1 MVKLLQQI
9 LRWFFMR
16 IENIFNV
23 AFGDKLN
30 PFYHLG
36 TISFWQFWLLVG
48 TGLYLY
54 IFAETGINDA
64 YQSVERITHNQWWA
78 GGIMR
83 SIHRYATDGMILT
96 MILHLLRHFAYDRYR
111 GFRSFSWL
119 TGVALIWLVYI
130 AGVNGFMLVWDK
142 LAQFVVIATAEWF
155 DVLPMFNG
163 TLIRNFLYL
172 ESVNSRLFTLLAFV
186 HIGAPLIVVFIMWIH
201 VQRVPRAH
209 INPPRP
215 ISIAVTLMFVV
226 LALVKPILSQGG
238 EADMS
243 VVPTNIDFDWF
254 ELPVLALVYVT
265 NPLHLWFWVLGLTA
279 LLFLTPWLPPKRRGA
294 AKEQTSITFHPD
306 HKAVTARFGETLL
319 DAGLRQDINLPYECR
334 NGGCGACKCTVLAG
348 KVDPGLYQPSALSAE
363 ELAQGKVL
371 LCCATAIDDAEIEYD
386 ASAAV
391 KAFKE
396 YRARVVKMEKLTYDV
411 MRVLLKLPEG
421 QQIPFKAGQY
431 INIILD
437 DGQRRAFSFANPP
450 HEAEFVELQI
460 RLIKG
465 GLFTTRVFE
474 KMKEGDEVRFE
485 GPIGDFSLRESHR
498 PIVFV
503 AGATGFAPVKSM
515 VEDAFKRGLKREI
528 HLYWGVK
535 QLRDLYLPKLPQQ
548 WARDHANFHF
558 IPVLSDPAP
567 EDVWN
572 GRTGLVHEAILEDFP
587 ELKGHEI
594 YACGSVRMVEAIFP
608 FLKSHG
614 AEDGACFSD
623 AFTVSARSMAFQ
635 PLAK

>member
-1 MVKLLQQI
+1 MVKLLQQVI
-9 LRWFFMR
+9 RWFFMR
-16 IENIFNV
+16 IENVFNV

-64 YQSVERITHNQWWA
+64 YQSVERITHIQWWA

-96 MILHLLRHFAYDRYR
+96 MVLHLLRHFAYDRYR

-215 ISIAVTLMFVV
+215 IAIAVSLMFVA

-265 NPLHLWFWVLGLTA
+265 NPLHLWFWVLGLTG
-279 LLFLTPWLPPKRRGA
+279 LL
-294 AKEQTSITFHPD
+294 
-306 HKAVTARFGETLL
+306 
-319 DAGLRQDINLPYECR
+319 
-334 NGGCGACKCTVLAG
+334 
-348 KVDPGLYQPSALSAE
+348 
-363 ELAQGKVL
+363 KVL
-371 LCCATAIDDAEIEYD
+371 LYSVTVSLRASERPAGAAGVARLEFIDAAPSVPSAPTAAAMMAAMISPYA
-386 ASAAV
+386 AAAMPRRRSAA
-391 KAFKE
+391 
-396 YRARVVKMEKLTYDV
+396 ARTDSS
-411 MRVLLKLPEG
+411 R
-421 QQIPFKAGQY
+421 
-431 INIILD
+431 
-437 DGQRRAFSFANPP
+437 
-450 HEAEFVELQI
+450 H
-460 RLIKG
+460 
-465 GLFTTRVFE
+465 
-474 KMKEGDEVRFE
+474 
-485 GPIGDFSLRESHR
+485 
-498 PIVFV
+498 
-503 AGATGFAPVKSM
+503 
-515 VEDAFKRGLKREI
+515 
-528 HLYWGVK
+528 
-535 QLRDLYLPKLPQQ
+535 
-548 WARDHANFHF
+548 
-558 IPVLSDPAP
+558 
-567 EDVWN
+567 
-572 GRTGLVHEAILEDFP
+572 
-587 ELKGHEI
+587 
-594 YACGSVRMVEAIFP
+594 
-608 FLKSHG
+608 
-614 AEDGACFSD
+614 
-623 AFTVSARSMAFQ
+623 
-635 PLAK
+635 